1 MEKLRIAAPSVDI
14 PVRNLSGGNQQ
25 RVLLARWLA
34 TEPRLL
40 ILNAPT
46 AGVDVGS
53 KAEIHALLRELAY
66 EGMTVLIIS
75 NDIPSCCLRVAASF

>member
-1 MEKLRIAAPSVDI
+1 M
-14 PVRNLSGGNQQ
+14 
-25 RVLLARWLA
+25 LLARWLA

-75 NDIPSCCLRVAASF
+75 NDIPELLSTCSRILLMREERVVGETSMKI